1 MTNEKRA
8 VVLGVFRDRR
18 LAEDAIVDLKKAGWQ
33 ADHMSLIGQEDTG
46 ILSSLKHALT
56 EGTTS
61 ARREEAFSLDDIA
74 LPEEQRQQYQHE
86 LEAGSS
92 LLLVEPEGRPL
103 EARDLLYRYGA
114 YHVFLP
120 LEIGG
125 ERIVPV
131 RKEAVQLQK
140 EVVAV
145 GEIRI
150 HKRIIT
156 EDRTFT
162 IPVTREEITIERI
175 PYQQPAPPPGTRL
188 VAPETSRNELARREQ
203 PAPPALP
210 VTQDKDAAEVLPD
223 GGVLRILVHEEQVL
237 VRKQPVVVEEIVL
250 HKQAIE
256 ETMHIVEPVKHE
268 EVSIEQIGHVP
279 IYETTT
285 HDHESG
291 SEDG

>member
-18 LAEDAIVDLKKAGWQ
+18 LAESAVADLKKAGWQ
-33 ADHMSLIGQEDTG
+33 DDHISLVGQADSG
-46 ILSSLKHALT
+46 ILSSLKQALT
-56 EGTTS
+56 EGTT
-61 ARREEAFSLDDIA
+61 AHRDEAASLDDLA
-74 LPEEQRQQYQHE
+74 LPGEQRQQYQHE
-86 LEAGSS
+86 LEAGSF

-103 EARDLLYRYGA
+103 EVRDLLHRYGA

-131 RKEAVQLQK
+131 LKETVQLQK
-140 EVVAV
+140 EIVAI

-162 IPVTREEITIERI
+162 IPVTREEVTIERI
-175 PYQQPAPPPGTRL
+175 PYQQPAPPPGTQL
-188 VAPETSRNELARREQ
+188 VTPETSRNEFNQREQ
-203 PAPPALP
+203 LAPPALHVP
-210 VTQDKDAAEVLPD
+210 RDEDTTEALHDS
-223 GGVLRILVHEEQVL
+223 GVLRILVHEEQVL
-237 VRKQPVVVEEIVL
+237 IRKQPVVVEEIVL
-250 HKQAIE
+250 HKQAVE

-268 EVSIEQIGHVP
+268 EVSIEQVGHVP
-279 IYETTT
+279 IYEPATND
-285 HDHESG
+285 HDPV
-291 SEDG
+291 SER